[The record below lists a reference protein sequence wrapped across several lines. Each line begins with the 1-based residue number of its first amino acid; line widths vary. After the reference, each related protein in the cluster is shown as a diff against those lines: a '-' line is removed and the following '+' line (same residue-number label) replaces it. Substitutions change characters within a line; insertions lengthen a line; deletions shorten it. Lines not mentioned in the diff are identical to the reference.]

1 MSDPSQVDTTEN
13 RKPSDKTIAYVV
25 YVLYLVGFLAGG
37 PAVLVG
43 VIIAYLARKRTR
55 DSLLEAHYSWQI
67 RIFWW
72 SLAAIAIVMT
82 VALFLIAS
90 LVFWVF
96 GVVLAVL
103 FGVILAITVVVLACR
118 GMLDLSN
125 DKSPSKRYVV

>member
-1 MSDPSQVDTTEN
+1 MSDSAQVDKSEN
-13 RKPSDKTIAYVV
+13 RNPSDKTIAYVV

-43 VIIAYLARKRTR
+43 VIVAYLARKRTR
-55 DSLLEAHYSWQI
+55 DPLIEAHYSWQI

-90 LVFWVF
+90 LVLWVP
-96 GVVLAVL
+96 GVALAVL
-103 FGVILAITVVVLACR
+103 FGIILTVTVVVLACR
-118 GMLDLSN
+118 GMLDLN
-125 DKSPSKRYVV
+125 KDKMPSERYII

>member
-25 YVLYLVGFLAGG
+25 YVLYLIGYLAGG
-37 PAVLVG
+37 PASLVG
-43 VIIAYLARKRTR
+43 VVIAYIARKRTS
-55 DSLLEAHYSWQI
+55 DQLLVAHYSWQI
-67 RIFWW
+67 MIFWW
-72 SLAAIAIVMT
+72 TFAAIAVIVT

-96 GVVLAVL
+96 GVGLAVL

-125 DKSPSKRYVV
+125 DKMPSERYVI